1 VSKDAREIGQAG
13 QPGQEGVGGGGRGGQ
28 GGQGGS
34 GRSDHPM
41 NLLGYTLVGCFVVV
55 VAALLWSV
63 HYSQSN
69 TAQLKA
75 EQINGCERANQQR
88 RYINSLLLLHPE
100 LKLSP
105 IVIPVCS
112 DIIK

>member
-1 VSKDAREIGQAG
+1 MRRGLSELGQEG
-13 QPGQEGVGGGGRGGQ
+13 QPGQEGIGGGGRGGQ
-28 GGQGGS
+28 GGQGGG

-41 NLLGYTLVGCFVVV
+41 NVLTYTLVACFVIV

-88 RYINSLLLLHPE
+88 RYINQLISLHPE

-105 IVIPVCS
+105 IVIPVCA